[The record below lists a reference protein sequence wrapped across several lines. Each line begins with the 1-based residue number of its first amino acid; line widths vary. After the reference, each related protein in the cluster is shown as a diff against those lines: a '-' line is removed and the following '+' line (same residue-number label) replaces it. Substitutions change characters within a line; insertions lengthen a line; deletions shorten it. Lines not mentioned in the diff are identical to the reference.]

1 MQIYLYHKKW
11 QVMYIIKR
19 HHKVKSTF
27 IKDFI
32 KLLYCV
38 VKNFLY
44 NIGKALTSLLIS
56 DKNRS
61 YYGKYG

>member
-1 MQIYLYHKKW
+1 
-11 QVMYIIKR
+11 MYIIKR